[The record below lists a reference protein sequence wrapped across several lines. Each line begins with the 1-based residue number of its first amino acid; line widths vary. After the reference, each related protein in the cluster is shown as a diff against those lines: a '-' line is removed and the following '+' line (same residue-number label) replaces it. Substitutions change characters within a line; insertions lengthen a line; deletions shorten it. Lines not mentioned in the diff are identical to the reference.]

1 MRIGFGYDSH
11 RFKDGGR
18 LVLGGV
24 EIPHEKGMLAH
35 SDGDVLLHAVIDAIL
50 GALGLGDLGVHFPDT
65 DPQYKDISSL
75 KLLGHVMALANE
87 KGLEVSWVDA
97 TVVAERPK
105 LAPYIEEMKD
115 AVMKAGIKGINIKAT
130 TNEGMGPI
138 GRGEGIAAYAVCM
151 LAPVT

>member
-11 RFKDGGR
+11 RFTEGRR

-35 SDGDVLLHAVIDAIL
+35 SDGDVLLHAIIDAIL
-50 GALGLGDLGVHFPDT
+50 GALGLGDLGAHFPDT

-75 KLLGHVMALANE
+75 KLLGHALALANE

-97 TVVAERPK
+97 TVLAEKPK
-105 LAPYIEEMKD
+105 LAPYIEGMKD
-115 AVMKAGIKGINIKAT
+115 AIMKAGIKGINIKAT

-138 GRGEGIAAYAVCM
+138 GRGEGIAAYAVCL